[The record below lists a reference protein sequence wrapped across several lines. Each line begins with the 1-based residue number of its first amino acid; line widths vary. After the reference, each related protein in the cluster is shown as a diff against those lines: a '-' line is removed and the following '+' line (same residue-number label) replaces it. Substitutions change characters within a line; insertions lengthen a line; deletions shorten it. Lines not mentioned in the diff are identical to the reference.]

1 MSMECSRRSKQNE
14 LLKMET
20 PSVRE
25 RVKRGRNNRLKKKAR
40 RNGTR
45 EYDPRIEPSI
55 MITKVVKVKTRKLA
69 NHKS

>member
-14 LLKMET
+14 LLKIET

-25 RVKRGRNNRLKKKAR
+25 QVKRGRNNHLKKKAR
-40 RNGTR
+40 RNGMCDC
-45 EYDPRIEPSI
+45 DPRIEPSI
-55 MITKVVKVKTRKLA
+55 MIMKVVKVKTRKLA